1 MFCKKDV
8 IENFAKLILS
18 PLTPV
23 AFPLIKD
30 VTAAFS
36 NILLETFL
44 PTLVPLTHFS
54 LQILGKTNTGVF
66 RISGFL
72 VNPLW
77 KEIFIAPWQLS
88 KLYDMKLGP
97 VTKLDNRNKTTLNK
111 FDDYI
116 MSANSDVIVIFRL
129 TANLELFG
137 SRIPDA
143 WSIKLIFLL
152 IITFYLTK
160 AENRTKNL

>member
-1 MFCKKDV
+1 M
-8 IENFAKLILS
+8 
-18 PLTPV
+18 P
-23 AFPLIKD
+23 
-30 VTAAFS
+30 
-36 NILLETFL
+36 
-44 PTLVPLTHFS
+44 
-54 LQILGKTNTGVF
+54 
-66 RISGFL
+66 
-72 VNPLW
+72 
-77 KEIFIAPWQLS
+77 

-97 VTKLDNRNKTTLNK
+97 VTKLNKRNKTTLKK
-111 FDDYI
+111 FDDYV
-116 MSANSDVIVIFRL
+116 MSANSDVIIIFRL